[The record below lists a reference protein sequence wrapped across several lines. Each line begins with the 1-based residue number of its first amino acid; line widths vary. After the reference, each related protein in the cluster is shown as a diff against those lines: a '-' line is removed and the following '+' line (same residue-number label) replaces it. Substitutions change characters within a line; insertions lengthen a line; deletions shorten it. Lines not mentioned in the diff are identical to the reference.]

1 MKTAFS
7 LNDFSYTPLWGRPLP
22 GLPLSQLVDFL
33 LSIDMRFEMRRG
45 IRMVGIWM
53 KIVISMRKS
62 MVYIGKMR
70 KFEEGNLGAREV
82 KYWGF

>member
-1 MKTAFS
+1 
-7 LNDFSYTPLWGRPLP
+7 
-22 GLPLSQLVDFL
+22 
-33 LSIDMRFEMRRG
+33 
-45 IRMVGIWM
+45 MVGIWM